1 MDLQKRN
8 SVLCSFL
15 LYFLRPQGNM
25 YLTDVSL
32 AQEEHTDT
40 GLSDTAAD
48 GVWKL
53 LVQDGF
59 LEWKL
64 SSVIASG
71 FCKLFVKCR
80 FVYTDTHGG
89 KLKGMI
95 GLEKQATL
103 LFR

>member
-40 GLSDTAAD
+40 GLSDTSTN
-48 GVWKL
+48 GIRQFF
-53 LVQDGF
+53 LVYGF
-59 LEWKL
+59 LERQFQAL
-64 SSVIASG
+64 PAAADRSYLVP
-71 FCKLFVKCR
+71 
-80 FVYTDTHGG
+80 
-89 KLKGMI
+89 
-95 GLEKQATL
+95 LEGDDARPEDAGTIL
-103 LFR
+103 ENVCS

>member
-64 SSVIASG
+64 SSVI
-71 FCKLFVKCR
+71 
-80 FVYTDTHGG
+80 
-89 KLKGMI
+89 
-95 GLEKQATL
+95 GLSSAVSSTRIPMEESSRAMSSTG
-103 LFR
+103 